1 MSLDSSPFLREPLQG
16 YIEWKEKQVPKC
28 LVKGLVTRGGLFSV
42 CSLQGREAGTPAV
55 SYLILILLYGKDQK
69 PFFFFF
75 VEKVPSILGTKEIES
90 GFRFSV
96 GDFPG

>member
-1 MSLDSSPFLREPLQG
+1 M
-16 YIEWKEKQVPKC
+16 PKC